1 MLKRD
6 AQQRDIN
13 VKGQDL
19 NSRTFNCEDNG
30 NGLCADSDEEDN
42 IELVDDNENDDIMMM
57 MMMKRKK
64 KVRRVM
70 VRMPLP
76 RLK

>member
-6 AQQRDIN
+6 AQLSDIN

-30 NGLCADSDEEDN
+30 NGLCADSDKEDN

-57 MMMKRKK
+57 KRKK
-64 KVRRVM
+64 KVSRVM